1 MPVAVGQVIAF
12 FDQKKILCAVCLEAR
27 ENRFHFLTEEDRE
40 VSLSSNRVVHV
51 SSHLIPPNL
60 SRQEMVET
68 LRSIRKRQ
76 EELMNLVSVKDLWEV
91 LHVEARPF
99 SLRELTDL
107 MFNSKA
113 SSDHEMAIFRAL
125 FADRL
130 YFKQKGEFFEPRDP
144 LTIEQISQQMERE
157 AQREKEIAEASRW
170 LAEVWKNQPGS
181 APENS
186 DSVIEL
192 LKTMAIWGTEAPE
205 YHRGKELLQRA
216 GISAPD
222 APFEI
227 LVRLGIWDPDENLFL
242 YHQQIPTQF
251 PDPVLEETEEVRIRT
266 TQGLPRYPQDMD
278 FTYLHPLTIDSEY
291 TRDIDDALTIEFLG
305 GGNYRI
311 GIHIADVATFIDP
324 HCRIFEEAK
333 LRATSIYL
341 PDQRIPMIPPALS
354 EGICS
359 LLVGEKRRSLSIL
372 VQIDR
377 EGRILEYQI
386 LPTFIQVDRRLSY
399 EKADELLEEGDEELV
414 ALEKIAQMLCRQ
426 RESQGAIFIPRP
438 ERVIRVNREKE
449 VVIQK
454 RDRESPSQRMVA
466 EFMILANRLA
476 ALYVREK
483 GIPAI
488 FRGQLEPRERIAP
501 IDRFDPLQAYRLR
514 RILNRVEVSVQ
525 PLRHSGLGVEA
536 YVTLTSPIRRF
547 YDLLLESQ
555 IVRAI
560 RGEPILQKAEL
571 EEMINQVGP
580 TLSRVN
586 WVEEQTERYW
596 IIRYLEKRIGTV
608 TRAVVLDR
616 WPNRYW
622 IHINDFLLEM
632 EMPAI
637 PGREFIPG
645 DQILVR
651 VEKAHARSGTLKIM
665 PV

>member
-1 MPVAVGQVIAF
+1 VSVAVGQVIAF

-27 ENRFHFLTEEDRE
+27 ENRCHFLTEEDRE

-51 SSHLIPPNL
+51 SSHLLPPSL
-60 SRQEMVET
+60 SRQEMVEK
-68 LRSIRKRQ
+68 LRTIRKRQ
-76 EELMNLVSVKDLWEV
+76 EELMDRVSVKDLWEV
-91 LHVEARPF
+91 LHAEGRPF

-107 MFNSKA
+107 MFNSQA
-113 SSDHEMAIFRAL
+113 SSDHEMAVFRAL

-130 YFKQKGEFFEPRDP
+130 YFKQKGELFEPRDP
-144 LTIEQISQQMERE
+144 LTIEQMTQQMERE
-157 AQREKEIAEASRW
+157 AQREKEMAEASRW
-170 LAEVWKNQPGS
+170 LAEVWDHQRGS

-186 DSVIEL
+186 HSVIEL
-192 LKTMAIWGTEAPE
+192 LKSMAILGIEAPE
-205 YHRGKELLQRA
+205 YQRGKELLQRA

-222 APFEI
+222 APFEL

-251 PDPVLEETEEVRIRT
+251 PAFVLEETEEVRTRAA
-266 TQGLPRYPQDMD
+266 QGIPKHPQDID
-278 FTYLHPLTIDSEY
+278 LTYLHPLTIDSEY
-291 TRDIDDALTIEFLG
+291 TRDVDDALSIEFLG
-305 GGNYRI
+305 SGQYRI

-324 HCRIFEEAK
+324 HCRIFQEAK

-354 EGICS
+354 EEICS

-372 VQIDR
+372 VRIDS
-377 EGRILEYQI
+377 EGKILEYQI
-386 LPTFIQVDRRLSY
+386 LPSFIQVDRRLSY

-414 ALEKIAQMLCRQ
+414 ALEKIAQMLYRQ
-426 RESQGAIFIPRP
+426 REAQGAIFIPRP

-449 VVIQK
+449 IFIQK
-454 RDRESPSQRMVA
+454 RDRESASQKMVA

-476 ALYVREK
+476 ALYVKER

-488 FRGQLEPRERIAP
+488 YRGQLEPREKVAP

-555 IVRAI
+555 IIRAI
-560 RGEPILQKAEL
+560 RGESILQKAEL
-571 EEMINQVGP
+571 EETINQVGP

-586 WVEEQTERYW
+586 WVEEQSERYW
-596 IIRYLEKRIGTV
+596 ILRYLEKRIGIV

-622 IHINDFLLEM
+622 IHINDFLLEV
-632 EMPAI
+632 EMPAMA
-637 PGREFIPG
+637 GREFIPG

-651 VEKAHARSGTLKIM
+651 VEKAHARSGTLKIS